1 MADAVRAVARAA
13 YGRGAR
19 WVDVL
24 WFDMLV
30 KRARLELAPE
40 DSLEFVPPWIGERM
54 RWLSDEHAARV
65 SLTGSDSTIFDGI
78 DPVRMGRD
86 LLPYVKEVPEVVNAR
101 TTNWTAGPC
110 PNPRWAERVHPEL
123 DPEAA
128 LDKLWD
134 EIVHVCR
141 LDADDPVEAWRE
153 RMRAIVASAE
163 RLSERRFDAIHL
175 RGPGTDLT
183 VGLLP
188 SHRWLGADFTTVD
201 GLTHYPNLPTEEI
214 FTTPDPERVDGHVS
228 ATMPLE
234 VYGSFISGIEMT
246 FEGGRATKVD
256 ARRGRGGAALD
267 RREGGR
273 RPARRARARRRRRTD
288 RPARH
293 GLLRDAARRE
303 RGEPHRARQRL
314 HLPARGRGRPRS
326 REPQRPPRRLHD
338 REPRG
343 RRRRDHARRR
353 DRSRPPGRRVA
364 DLSDAQ
370 RFAELIVEVGAN
382 VQEGQEV
389 EILADLGTEEVVRA
403 IAGAAYRKGAR
414 FVDVWWWD
422 ALAEARAPAPR
433 AAPRPSTTSRP
444 SPARACC
451 GSARSA
457 AAGSGSSATPSR
469 MPWRASIPSARAA
482 TCCRA

>member
-1 MADAVRAVARAA
+1 MQDRSRDLERLADLLVGFGSNLQPGQILAITAYHEMADAVRAVARAA

-24 WFDMLV
+24 WFDTLV

-141 LDADDPVEAWRE
+141 LDADDPFEAWRE

-188 SHRWLGADFTTVD
+188 SHNWLGADFTTVD

-256 ARRGRGGAALD
+256 ADEGAEALRSIVAKEGADRLGELALVDGEGRIGPLGTVFYETLLDENAASHIALGNAYTFPLDDEADRARANRSDLHVDFMIGSPEVDVDGITRDGTTVPVLRGGAW
-267 RREGGR
+267 
-273 RPARRARARRRRRTD
+273 
-288 RPARH
+288 
-293 GLLRDAARRE
+293 
-303 RGEPHRARQRL
+303 Q
-314 HLPARGRGRPRS
+314 
-326 REPQRPPRRLHD
+326 
-338 REPRG
+338 
-343 RRRRDHARRR
+343 
-353 DRSRPPGRRVA
+353 
-364 DLSDAQ
+364 
-370 RFAELIVEVGAN
+370 I
-382 VQEGQEV
+382 
-389 EILADLGTEEVVRA
+389 
-403 IAGAAYRKGAR
+403 
-414 FVDVWWWD
+414 
-422 ALAEARAPAPR
+422 
-433 AAPRPSTTSRP
+433 
-444 SPARACC
+444 
-451 GSARSA
+451 
-457 AAGSGSSATPSR
+457 
-469 MPWRASIPSARAA
+469 
-482 TCCRA
+482 